1 MGVTKVS
8 DDAEEVGLQCFAASV
23 SLGVNILLSRA
34 LTILE
39 DLEDGG
45 ACVFLTVFAR
55 LKSGGRYEQ
64 GKVQL

>member
-1 MGVTKVS
+1 MS
-8 DDAEEVGLQCFAASV
+8 DDAEEVGLQCFSASI
-23 SLGVNILLSRA
+23 SLGVNIFDTKLSRA

-55 LKSGGRYEQ
+55 LKGGGELEQ
-64 GKVQL
+64 GVASCR